1 MEPSHSGPPSR
12 AVILSRRQPKP
23 TPGSIPPTEVSSRSP
38 RGGRR
43 NPQLF
48 LPLLL
53 RSEWIIA
60 RHSSCLPVEHLQ
72 SPDRGCLSKLPST
85 RFGHDS
91 QSFVL
96 RADILCN
103 TVVIMDFDPVGRF
116 GNSGIDIE
124 GTAQSLLKFSRR
136 VLEIRRHEI
145 LEFSIPSLA
154 PSPYVGYLKSLQ
166 FDLKEGNVHVW
177 REEVGRD
184 EIPLWPTQAIAGA
197 GFRSPESPEQCW
209 CTWECRSAC
218 RRSDDFELSRNLA
231 PGFAP
236 AGQDK
241 RLPRPHGYRHAA
253 LTRRAL
259 DPAIFMVLNDDPQP
273 PGRRMTVLNHRSPQ
287 TIRS

>member
-1 MEPSHSGPPSR
+1 M
-12 AVILSRRQPKP
+12 
-23 TPGSIPPTEVSSRSP
+23 
-38 RGGRR
+38 
-43 NPQLF
+43 F

-103 TVVIMDFDPVGRF
+103 TVVIMDFDLVGRF

-177 REEVGRD
+177 REEVGAMIYLFGPHRLLL
-184 EIPLWPTQAIAGA
+184 EP
-197 GFRSPESPEQCW
+197 
-209 CTWECRSAC
+209 
-218 RRSDDFELSRNLA
+218 DFA
-231 PGFAP
+231 
-236 AGQDK
+236 
-241 RLPRPHGYRHAA
+241 H
-253 LTRRAL
+253 
-259 DPAIFMVLNDDPQP
+259 
-273 PGRRMTVLNHRSPQ
+273 LNHRSNVGVLGNVALRAAARMTSSFPA
-287 TIRS
+287 TWRLGSRLRPRTSACRAHSAIDMLR